1 METYTGTVLV
11 KKQNIGSKSEGFYT
25 FLISEQMDAI
35 YRLYQK
41 DVFNMNDEFLMSFDR
56 KDVKIIGEIQQDKWL
71 MVNSIEELN

>member
-1 METYTGTVLV
+1 VLV

-41 DVFNMNDEFLMSFDR
+41 DVFNMNDESLMSFDR